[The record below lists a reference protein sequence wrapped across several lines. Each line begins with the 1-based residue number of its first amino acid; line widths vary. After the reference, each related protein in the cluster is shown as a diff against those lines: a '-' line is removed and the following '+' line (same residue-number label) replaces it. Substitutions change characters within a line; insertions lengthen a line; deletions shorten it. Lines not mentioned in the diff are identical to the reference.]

1 MGIVFAAE
9 DERRRDD
16 AMELIGTLRD
26 FPDPEGLYY
35 MGRSLTRIGEYSD
48 AIEQLRSSVEGGFYC
63 YPFFV
68 RDSWLDPL
76 RGDARFVE
84 ILKLAE
90 SRTRDAQR
98 AFDEHPA
105 SRVLNAGT
113 RR

>member
-1 MGIVFAAE
+1 MGA
-9 DERRRDD
+9 
-16 AMELIGTLRD
+16 LGD

-35 MGRSLTRIGEYSD
+35 MGRSLARIGEYDD
-48 AIEQLRSSVEGGFYC
+48 AIRRLRSAVDGGFYC

-68 RDSWLDPL
+68 RDPWLDPL

-84 ILKLAE
+84 IQKLAE

-105 SRVLNAGT
+105 SRVLNAGA
-113 RR
+113 RK